1 MFNLEAHTDA
11 IDKMDKRCDVIEE
24 RMAELKY
31 ASAIRTNNIEKTKAI
46 KDLDTYG
53 ETIYDIAYRALE
65 RLEMLFR
72 EGFNNSDV
80 ERICHIGDALIRDAR
95 NLLDEGNDYI
105 EKEFGRVAIIRAC
118 YGHAN
123 FTPEEMLCV
132 DLEPSVISP
141 LGKVDF
147 PAERLNPGE

>member
-1 MFNLEAHTDA
+1 MFDLEAHADTL
-11 IDKMDKRCDVIEE
+11 DKRCDVIEK
-24 RMAELKY
+24 RLAELKHD
-31 ASAIRTNNIEKTKAI
+31 SGIKTNNIEKTKAI
-46 KDLDTYG
+46 KDLNTYD
-53 ETIYDIAYRALE
+53 ETIHDIAYHALE

-72 EGFNNSDV
+72 DGLNDGDA

-105 EKEFGRVAIIRAC
+105 EKEFGRVVIIRAC